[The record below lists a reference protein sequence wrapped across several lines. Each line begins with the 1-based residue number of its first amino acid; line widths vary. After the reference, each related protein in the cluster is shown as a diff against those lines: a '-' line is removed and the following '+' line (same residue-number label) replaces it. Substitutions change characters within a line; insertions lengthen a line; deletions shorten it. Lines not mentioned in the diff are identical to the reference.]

1 MYLIFSSVNGS
12 FEENNGNKYLT
23 VVPINE
29 SKEINKKYEELWIE
43 IGDLIRLVTKNSDDY
58 DGKYMKK
65 KFNSDTP

>member
-58 DGKYMKK
+58 DEKYMKN

>member
-23 VVPINE
+23 IVPINE
-29 SKEINKKYEELWIE
+29 SKEISKKYEELWIE

-58 DGKYMKK
+58 DGKYMKNQ
-65 KFNSDTP
+65 FNSDTP

>member
-58 DGKYMKK
+58 DGKYMKN

>member
-1 MYLIFSSVNGS
+1 MNGS

-58 DGKYMKK
+58 DGKYMKN